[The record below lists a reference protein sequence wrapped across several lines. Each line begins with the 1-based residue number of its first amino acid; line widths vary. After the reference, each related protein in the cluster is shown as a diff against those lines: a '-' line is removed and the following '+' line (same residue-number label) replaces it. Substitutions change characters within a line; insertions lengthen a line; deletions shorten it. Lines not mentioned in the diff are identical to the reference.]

1 MMRFYKDFKFQNFRI
16 DFNLDMFLMENLKVV
31 KRKAYDLISRVNLIN
46 R

>member
-16 DFNLDMFLMENLKVV
+16 GFNLDMFLMENLKVV

-46 R
+46 H